1 MSGIGKEAGLRP
13 TADDSVS
20 VWRLRWQ
27 RLRGDRAALA
37 GGAVLLALLAASYAA
52 PLLEHA
58 LGVSGVETDLFSRF
72 EPPSGKH
79 LLGADDAGRDE
90 LARLLRGGQTSLTI
104 GFMGAMGASIVGT
117 LIGAVSGY
125 FRGRIDMV
133 LMRFT
138 DFMIALPSLP
148 LLIILAAL
156 DLTKLGF
163 SQEFIR
169 SGDAGYWRIVVI
181 VTLLG
186 WTGVARLVRASTL
199 ALAEREFVLAARA
212 QGAPAWWVLGIHI
225 VPNAITPVIVATT
238 IAMGRVILAESG
250 LSFLGVGI
258 QPPSTSW
265 GSMLSNAQE
274 LIGIAPLL
282 AIWPGLLILATV
294 VAINF
299 LGDGLQ
305 AAFDPRSDPR

>member
-1 MSGIGKEAGLRP
+1 MSGIGKEADLRA

>member
-1 MSGIGKEAGLRP
+1 MSGSI
-13 TADDSVS
+13 ADDSVS

-37 GGAVLLALLAASYAA
+37 GGAVLLALLVASYSA
-52 PLLEHA
+52 PLLEQA
-58 LGVSGVETDLFSRF
+58 LGVSGVETDLFARF
-72 EPPSGKH
+72 EPAGGKH

-117 LIGAVSGY
+117 IIGAVSGY

>member
-1 MSGIGKEAGLRP
+1 MSASTE
-13 TADDSVS
+13 DSVS
-20 VWRLRWQ
+20 VWHLRWR
-27 RLRGDRAALA
+27 RLKRDGAALSGA
-37 GGAVLLALLAASYAA
+37 AVLLLLLAASQSA
-52 PLLEHA
+52 PLFEA
-58 LGVSGVETDLFSRF
+58 WQGVSGVDADLLSRF
-72 EPPSGKH
+72 DPASTQH
-79 LLGADDAGRDE
+79 WLGADDAGRDVF
-90 LARLLRGGQTSLTI
+90 ARLLRGGQTSLTI
-104 GFMGAMGASIVGT
+104 GIMGALGASLVGT

-125 FRGRIDMV
+125 FRGRVDML

-138 DFMIALPSLP
+138 DFMIALPQLP
-148 LLIILAAL
+148 ILIILAAL

-169 SGDAGYWRIVVI
+169 SGSAGYWRIVVI

-212 QGAPAWWVLGIHI
+212 QGASAWWVLAIHI

-258 QPPSTSW
+258 QPPATSW

-274 LIGIAPLL
+274 LITSAPML
-282 AIWPGLLILATV
+282 AIWPGLLILVTV

>member
-1 MSGIGKEAGLRP
+1 MSAHAEE
-13 TADDSVS
+13 SVS
-20 VWRLRWQ
+20 VWHLRWL
-27 RLRGDRAALA
+27 RLKRDRAALA
-37 GGAVLLALLAASYAA
+37 GAGLLALLLMASESA
-52 PLLEHA
+52 PIYEA
-58 LGVSGVETDLFSRF
+58 WQGVSGVDADLLSRF
-72 EPPSGKH
+72 DPATAQH
-79 LLGADDAGRDE
+79 WLGSDDAGRDVF
-90 LARLLRGGQTSLTI
+90 ARLLRGGQTSLTI
-104 GFMGAMGASIVGT
+104 GIMGALGASIVGT
-117 LIGAVSGY
+117 LIGSISGY
-125 FRGRIDMV
+125 FRGRVDMV

-138 DFMIALPSLP
+138 DFMIALPQLP
-148 LLIILAAL
+148 ILIILAAL

-163 SQEFIR
+163 SSEFIR
-169 SGDAGYWRIVVI
+169 SGSAGYWRIVVI

-258 QPPSTSW
+258 QPPATSW

-274 LIGIAPLL
+274 LITSAPML
-282 AIWPGLLILATV
+282 AIWPGLLILVSV

>member
-1 MSGIGKEAGLRP
+1 MSASV
-13 TADDSVS
+13 ADESVS
-20 VWRLRWQ
+20 VWRLRWR
-27 RLRGDRAALA
+27 RLRTDRAALA
-37 GGAVLLALLAASYAA
+37 GGAVLLLMLAASYSA
-52 PLLEHA
+52 PLLERG
-58 LGVSGVETDLFSRF
+58 LGVSGVETDLFGRF
-72 EPPSGKH
+72 EPAGGKH

-104 GFMGAMGASIVGT
+104 GFMGAIGASLVGT
-117 LIGAVSGY
+117 FIGAISGY

-212 QGAPAWWVLGIHI
+212 QGAPSWWVLGIHI
-225 VPNAITPVIVATT
+225 IPNAITPVIVATT

-282 AIWPGLLILATV
+282 AIWPGLLILFTV

>member
-1 MSGIGKEAGLRP
+1 MSFR
-13 TADDSVS
+13 
-20 VWRLRWQ
+20 WRRFRQ
-27 RLRGDRAALA
+27 DRAALA
-37 GGAVLLALLAASYAA
+37 GAAVLLFLFAAAHSA
-52 PLLEHA
+52 PLLESW
-58 LGVSGVETDLFSRF
+58 LGVSGAWTDLLSRF
-72 EPPSGKH
+72 DPPSLTH
-79 LLGADDAGRDE
+79 PLGADDAGRDE
-90 LARLLRGGQTSLTI
+90 LSRLLRGGQTSLGI
-104 GFMGAMGASIVGT
+104 GLMGALGASLVGT

-125 FRGRIDMV
+125 VRGRLDMV

-138 DFMIALPSLP
+138 DFVIALPGLP
-148 LLIILAAL
+148 ILIILAAL
-156 DLTKLGF
+156 DLSKLGL

-169 SGDAGYWRIVVI
+169 SGAAGYWRIVVI

-186 WTGVARLVRASTL
+186 WTGVARLVRAATL
-199 ALAEREFVLAARA
+199 ALVEREFVRAARA
-212 QGAPAWWVLGIHI
+212 QGATAARILFVHI

-258 QPPSTSW
+258 QPPATSW
-265 GSMLSNAQE
+265 GSMLTNAQE
-274 LIGIAPLL
+274 LITIAPML
-282 AIWPGLLILATV
+282 AIWPGALILVTV

>member
-1 MSGIGKEAGLRP
+1 
-13 TADDSVS
+13 V
-20 VWRLRWQ
+20 
-27 RLRGDRAALA
+27 
-37 GGAVLLALLAASYAA
+37 Y
-52 PLLEHA
+52 
-58 LGVSGVETDLFSRF
+58 
-72 EPPSGKH
+72 
-79 LLGADDAGRDE
+79 DE
-90 LARLLRGGQTSLTI
+90 LARLLRGGQTSLSI
-104 GFMGAMGASIVGT
+104 GLMGALGASLVGT
-117 LIGAVSGY
+117 LIGAISGY
-125 FRGRIDMV
+125 FRGRIDMM

-138 DFMIALPSLP
+138 DFVIALPQLP
-148 LLIILAAL
+148 ILIILAAL

-163 SQEFIR
+163 GQEFIR
-169 SGDAGYWRIVVI
+169 SGSASYWRIVVI

-199 ALAEREFVLAARA
+199 ALAGREFVLVARA
-212 QGAPAWWVLGIHI
+212 QGAATWWILFVHI

-250 LSFLGVGI
+250 LSCLGVGI
-258 QPPSTSW
+258 QPPATSW

-274 LIGIAPLL
+274 FIANVPMP
-282 AIWPGLLILATV
+282 AICPSVLILATV

>member
-1 MSGIGKEAGLRP
+1 MSVAVAEGGIAEA
-13 TADDSVS
+13 SVS
-20 VWRLRWQ
+20 VWRLRWN
-27 RLRGDRAALA
+27 RLKRDRAALA
-37 GGAVLLALLAASYAA
+37 GFAVLAVMLAASFAA
-52 PLLEHA
+52 PLFEA
-58 LGVSGVETDLFSRF
+58 WRGVSGTDADLLSRF
-72 EPPSGKH
+72 DPASDLH
-79 LLGADDAGRDE
+79 WLGADDAGRDV
-90 LARLLRGGQTSLTI
+90 LARLLRGGKTSLTI
-104 GFMGAMGASIVGT
+104 GIMGALGASLVGT
-117 LIGAVSGY
+117 LVGSVSGY
-125 FRGRIDMV
+125 FRGRVDMV

-138 DFMIALPSLP
+138 DFMIALPQLP
-148 LLIILAAL
+148 ILIILAAL

-163 SQEFIR
+163 STEFIR

-212 QGAPAWWVLGIHI
+212 QGAPAWWVLGVHI

-258 QPPSTSW
+258 QPPATSW

-274 LIGIAPLL
+274 LITTAPML
-282 AIWPGLLILATV
+282 AIWPGVLILFTV

-305 AAFDPRSDPR
+305 AAFDPRTDPR